1 MDPPYTLRERLRAV
15 VFLSNSAAGRAFD
28 IGISLL
34 IFFSLICVI
43 LESVPSLAHAYHHEF
58 LVIEWVFTALF
69 TIEYVVRVYAA
80 RPRLAY
86 VFSFFGIIDLISTL
100 PLYLSHFVPGAQ
112 SAMVVRGLRLLRLFR
127 LFSSQ
132 GRWAEHGGLVI
143 TAVRA
148 SLPKV
153 AFFLGAVTMVAMM
166 LGTVIYLIE
175 GGPDGFTSIPQGMYW
190 AISTLTTVGY
200 GDVVPRTTIGQ
211 VIASVVMVL
220 GYGVVA
226 IPVGIVSSD
235 IAQSVEAHRRR
246 LECPRCEVRGHA
258 ADSRFCRKC
267 GYELRVGA
275 SSGGWSS
282 VAAPVAAPVAVQP
295 GPREDP

>member
-1 MDPPYTLRERLRAV
+1 MGSEMDAPRTLRARLYAV
-15 VFLSNSAAGRAFD
+15 AFQSDSAAGRAVD
-28 IGISLL
+28 IAISVL
-34 IFFSLICVI
+34 IVVSLACVI
-43 LESVPSLAHAYHHEF
+43 LESVPSLAHAYGHQF
-58 LVIEWVFTALF
+58 MVLEWVITAAFT
-69 TIEYVVRVYAA
+69 TEYLMRLYAA
-80 RPRLAY
+80 PSRVGYA
-86 VFSFFGIIDLISTL
+86 FSFYGIIDLVSTL
-100 PLYLSHFVPGAQ
+100 PLYLSLFVPGAQ

-127 LFSSQ
+127 LFSH
-132 GRWAEHGGLVI
+132 GRWSEHGGLII
-143 TAVRA
+143 TAVRS

-153 AFFLGAVTMVAMM
+153 AVFLGAVSMVAMI
-166 LGTVIYLIE
+166 LGTTIYMVE
-175 GGPDGFTSIPQGMYW
+175 GGEDGFTSIPQGMYW

-200 GDVVPRTTIGQ
+200 GDVVPRTTVGQ
-211 VIASVVMVL
+211 LIASVVMVL

-235 IAQSVEAHRRR
+235 IAQSVEAFRRR

-275 SSGGWSS
+275 SSGGWSA
-282 VAAPVAAPVAVQP
+282 VAAPVVVEP